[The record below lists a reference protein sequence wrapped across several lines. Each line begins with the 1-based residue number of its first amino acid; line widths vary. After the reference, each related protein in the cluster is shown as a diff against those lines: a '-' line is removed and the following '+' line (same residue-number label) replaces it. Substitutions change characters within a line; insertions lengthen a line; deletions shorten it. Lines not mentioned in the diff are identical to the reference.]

1 MKKDNFDFENE
12 IPETSD
18 VKFSDLDLGLDFDLS
33 FLDDLDESSAED
45 DVVLE
50 DVSEIIETPPV
61 KKTAPTKKTAP
72 VKKPAAAADG
82 AEAPV
87 KKAKKP
93 VQKTPVEDAPKKKVK
108 KTAPAAEAPA
118 PVKKQKKG
126 PRIGSVIF
134 YTIYFLFILA
144 FFGATYLGLNWLH
157 GWLSDFEAAQPTLK
171 AKQVFEE
178 VFTDPD
184 WGALYESAGAK
195 DSPYEGKEEYVNYME
210 EKVGDSKLTYV
221 ETSAGLDKTKKKFIV
236 KLGDEKVAT
245 FTLTDRNK
253 VGNINLGDLTNL
265 EDIKEMADI
274 PDWQLGAVEVFFERV
289 GTYYIIKM
297 GDHTASVNGVE
308 LDDSFTIQMATTVAE
323 KYLPEGTNG
332 FITCIQ
338 QIDGLMEVPD
348 VVVTDANGEN
358 VEVTYDEAARTF
370 TVQTESNTMSEDQS
384 QVALEAAK
392 IYSLWMIDEE
402 HDRGAVA
409 KYFDASSDA
418 YSRIVK
424 STELWMQNH
433 NGYRFENDAVTDY
446 ARYSEDIFSVRVK
459 TDLIVTR
466 TDGSEK
472 VYAFNQSMFFQKND
486 AGKWLC
492 FESTNVDVSEPVGK
506 VRLTFKQ
513 GEDVVLTTDFYET
526 DAKEVITP
534 KLPVPEGQVFSG
546 WVTISTQE
554 DGTTVYNLEFQPG
567 EDGTVILP
575 EGNTLRPMTLY
586 ALFQDASE
594 AAAAIEAPAA
604 EVPAV
609 TEVPETEVPET
620 EAPETEAPAET
631 DAAEEEA
638 FEEEAPETEM
648 TEGE

>member
-1 MKKDNFDFENE
+1 MNNDTFDFENE
-12 IPETSD
+12 IPETP
-18 VKFSDLDLGLDFDLS
+18 KKKYADLDLGLDFDLS
-33 FLDDLDESSAED
+33 FLDDMDESVLDEVPEVKA
-45 DVVLE
+45 
-50 DVSEIIETPPV
+50 PPV
-61 KKTAPTKKTAP
+61 KKAAPA
-72 VKKPAAAADG
+72 KKPAPKMP
-82 AEAPV
+82 AESAAPV
-87 KKAKKP
+87 RKAAPAKKAAP
-93 VQKTPVEDAPKKKVK
+93 VRQDPAVPAKK
-108 KTAPAAEAPA
+108 KTAPAAKPAPAAEPEAPA
-118 PVKKQKKG
+118 KKQKKG
-126 PRIGSVIF
+126 PRVGSVIF

-144 FFGATYLGLNWLH
+144 FFGATYLGLQFVH
-157 GWLSDFEAAQPTLK
+157 SWLSDYEAAQPTLK
-171 AKQVFEE
+171 AAQVFQE

-210 EKVGDSKLTYV
+210 QKVGDSTLTYV

-253 VGNINLGDLTNL
+253 VGSINLGNLTNL
-265 EDIKEMADI
+265 EDIKDMADI

-289 GTYYIIKM
+289 GTYYIVKM

-338 QIDGLMEVPD
+338 QIDGLMEAPD
-348 VVVTDANGEN
+348 VVITDANGEA
-358 VEVTYDEAARTF
+358 VEVTYDEESRAFVAK
-370 TVQTESNTMSEDQS
+370 TESNTMSDDQAK
-384 QVALEAAK
+384 VALEAAK
-392 IYSLWMIDEE
+392 VYSLWMIDEE
-402 HDRGAVA
+402 HDRAAVA

-418 YSRIVK
+418 YTRIVK

-446 ARYSEDIFSVRVK
+446 ARYSEDIFSVKVK

-472 VYAFNQSMFFQKND
+472 IYAFNQSMFFRKND

-492 FESTNVDVSEPVGK
+492 FESTNVDVAEPVGK
-506 VRLTFKQ
+506 VRLTFMQ
-513 GEDVVLTTDFYET
+513 GDVLLTSDFYET

-534 KLPVPEGQVFSG
+534 KLPVPDGQVFSG
-546 WVTISTQE
+546 WVTVSAAE

-567 EDGTVILP
+567 EDGTVSLP

-594 AAAAIEAPAA
+594 VPAAADVA
-604 EVPAV
+604 
-609 TEVPETEVPET
+609 
-620 EAPETEAPAET
+620 APET
-631 DAAEEEA
+631 
-638 FEEEAPETEM
+638 
-648 TEGE
+648 TEGA

>member
-1 MKKDNFDFENE
+1 MNKDNFDFENE
-12 IPETSD
+12 IPETPD
-18 VKFSDLDLGLDFDLS
+18 MKYSDLDLGLDFDLS
-33 FLDDLDESSAED
+33 FLDDVDESVLSED
-45 DVVLE
+45 LLDQ
-50 DVSEIIETPPV
+50 EIPEEKPTPV
-61 KKTAPTKKTAP
+61 KKAAPAKK
-72 VKKPAAAADG
+72 AADAKAPAKKAG
-82 AEAPV
+82 DAESPV

-93 VQKTPVEDAPKKKVK
+93 AAQKEPVEAPKKKA
-108 KTAPAAEAPA
+108 APAKKAAPPVEEAAPA
-118 PVKKQKKG
+118 KKQKKG
-126 PRIGSVIF
+126 PRVGSVIF

-171 AKQVFEE
+171 AQQVFQE

-210 EKVGDSKLTYV
+210 EKVGDGKLTYM
-221 ETSAGLDKTKKKFIV
+221 ETSAGLDKTRKKFIV

-245 FTLTDRNK
+245 FTLIDRNN
-253 VGNINLGDLTNL
+253 VGDMDLAGLTNL
-265 EDIKEMADI
+265 ENIKDMADI

-289 GTYYIIKM
+289 GTYYIVKM

-308 LDDSFTIQMATTVAE
+308 LDDSFTIQKATTVAE
-323 KYLPEGTNG
+323 KYLPEGING

-348 VVVTDANGEN
+348 VTITDGSGNP

-370 TVQTESNTMSEDQS
+370 TAKTENNTMSDDQA

-392 IYSLWMIDEE
+392 VYSLWMIDEE

-433 NGYRFENDAVTDY
+433 NGYRFENDSVTDY
-446 ARYSEDIFSVRVK
+446 ARYSDDIFSVRVK

-466 TDGSEK
+466 TDGSER
-472 VYAFNQSMFFQKND
+472 VWDFNQSMFFKKND

-492 FESTNVDVSEPVGK
+492 FESTNVDVAEPVGK
-506 VRLTFKQ
+506 VRLSFMQ
-513 GEDVVLTTDFYET
+513 GDVLLTTDFYET

-567 EDGTVILP
+567 EDGTVTLP

-594 AAAAIEAPAA
+594 AGNLIQPAEEAAETVAETAPATEAATEAAA
-604 EVPAV
+604 
-609 TEVPETEVPET
+609 ET
-620 EAPETEAPAET
+620 EAVIET
-631 DAAEEEA
+631 
-638 FEEEAPETEM
+638 
-648 TEGE
+648 TEGA

>member
-1 MKKDNFDFENE
+1 MNKDNFDFENE
-12 IPETSD
+12 IPETKST
-18 VKFSDLDLGLDFDLS
+18 KYSDLDLGLDFDLS
-33 FLDDLDESSAED
+33 FLDDIDES
-45 DVVLE
+45 VLE
-50 DVSEIIETPPV
+50 EESPVEELPKEAPKPV
-61 KKTAPTKKTAP
+61 KKAAPAKKVVDAE
-72 VKKPAAAADG
+72 VPA
-82 AEAPV
+82 

-93 VQKTPVEDAPKKKVK
+93 VQKEQAEAPKKKAPPVK
-108 KTAPAAEAPA
+108 KAVPAAEQSAPA
-118 PVKKQKKG
+118 KKQKKG
-126 PRIGSVIF
+126 PRVGSVIF

-144 FFGATYLGLNWLH
+144 FFGALYLGLNWLH

-184 WGALYESAGAK
+184 WGALYEAAGAK

-210 EKVGDSKLTYV
+210 EKVGDAKLTYV

-245 FTLTDRNK
+245 FTLTDRNN
-253 VGNINLGDLTNL
+253 VGNMDLTDLTNL
-265 EDIKEMADI
+265 ENIKDMADI

-289 GTYYIIKM
+289 GTYYIVKM
-297 GDHTASVNGVE
+297 GDHTASINGVA
-308 LDDSFTIQMATTVAE
+308 LDDSFTIQKATTVAE

-348 VVVTDANGEN
+348 VTIVDGAGNPL
-358 VEVTYDEAARTF
+358 EVTYDEAARTF
-370 TVQTESNTMSEDQS
+370 TAKTESNTMTEDQS
-384 QVALEAAK
+384 ALALEAAK
-392 IYSLWMIDEE
+392 VYSLWMIDEE
-402 HDRGAVA
+402 HDRAAVA

-446 ARYSEDIFSVRVK
+446 ARYSDDIFSVRVK

-466 TDGSEK
+466 TDGSNK
-472 VYAFNQSMFFQKND
+472 VYAFNQSMFFQKNE

-506 VRLTFKQ
+506 VRLSFMQ
-513 GEDVVLTTDFYET
+513 GDVMLTTDFYET

-567 EDGTVILP
+567 EDGTVKLP

-594 AAAAIEAPAA
+594 AAAAMPA
-604 EVPAV
+604 
-609 TEVPETEVPET
+609 
-620 EAPETEAPAET
+620 EAPAE
-631 DAAEEEA
+631 
-638 FEEEAPETEM
+638 EAPTEAATEAVTEAATEPATEPATVAATEPVIET
-648 TEGE
+648 TEGA

>member
-1 MKKDNFDFENE
+1 MNKDNFDFENE
-12 IPETSD
+12 IPETP
-18 VKFSDLDLGLDFDLS
+18 KTKYSDLDLGLDFDLS
-33 FLDDLDESSAED
+33 FLDDVDESVLDETAMAQE
-45 DVVLE
+45 VPE
-50 DVSEIIETPPV
+50 EKPAPA
-61 KKTAPTKKTAP
+61 KKAASVKKTAP
-72 VKKPAAAADG
+72 VKKAADAEVPAKKAQKPAQKVP
-82 AEAPV
+82 AEAHK
-87 KKAKKP
+87 KKAAPAKKA
-93 VQKTPVEDAPKKKVK
+93 VAPVEEAASAKKH
-108 KTAPAAEAPA
+108 
-118 PVKKQKKG
+118 KKG
-126 PRIGSVIF
+126 PRVGSVIF

-171 AKQVFEE
+171 AQQVFQE

-210 EKVGDSKLTYV
+210 EKVGDSKLTYM
-221 ETSAGLDKTKKKFIV
+221 ETSAGLDKTRKKFIV

-245 FTLTDRNK
+245 FTLIDRNN
-253 VGNINLGDLTNL
+253 VGDMDLSGLTDLENIKD
-265 EDIKEMADI
+265 MADI

-289 GTYYIIKM
+289 GTYYIVKM

-308 LDDSFTIQMATTVAE
+308 LDDSFTIQKATTVAE
-323 KYLPEGTNG
+323 KYLPEGING

-338 QIDGLMEVPD
+338 QIDGLMEVPE
-348 VVVTDANGEN
+348 VTITDGSGNP

-370 TVQTESNTMSEDQS
+370 TAKTDSNTMDEEQS
-384 QVALEAAK
+384 KIALEAAK

-446 ARYSEDIFSVRVK
+446 ARYSDDIFSVRVK

-466 TDGSEK
+466 TDGSER
-472 VYAFNQSMFFQKND
+472 VWDFNQSMFFKKND

-506 VRLTFKQ
+506 VRLSFMQ
-513 GEDVVLTTDFYET
+513 GDVLLTTDFYET

-546 WVTISTQE
+546 WVTITTDE
-554 DGTTVYNLEFQPG
+554 DCTTVYNLEFQPS
-567 EDGTVILP
+567 EDGTVTLP

-594 AAAAIEAPAA
+594 VAVPAETTAAPEAEAAAA
-604 EVPAV
+604 
-609 TEVPETEVPET
+609 
-620 EAPETEAPAET
+620 AET
-631 DAAEEEA
+631 
-638 FEEEAPETEM
+638 
-648 TEGE
+648 TEGA

>member
-1 MKKDNFDFENE
+1 MNKDNFDFENE
-12 IPETSD
+12 IPETNST
-18 VKFSDLDLGLDFDLS
+18 KYSDLDLGLDFDLS
-33 FLDDLDESSAED
+33 FLDDIDES
-45 DVVLE
+45 VLE
-50 DVSEIIETPPV
+50 EDPQVEELPKAAPKPVKKAAPAKKAVDAEVPVRKTKKPAQKEQTEAPKKKAAPV
-61 KKTAPTKKTAP
+61 KKTS
-72 VKKPAAAADG
+72 
-82 AEAPV
+82 
-87 KKAKKP
+87 
-93 VQKTPVEDAPKKKVK
+93 
-108 KTAPAAEAPA
+108 PAAEPSAPA
-118 PVKKQKKG
+118 KKQKKG
-126 PRIGSVIF
+126 PRVGSVIF

-184 WGALYESAGAK
+184 WGALYEAAGAK

-210 EKVGDSKLTYV
+210 EKVGDTKLTYM

-245 FTLTDRNK
+245 FTLTDRNN
-253 VGNINLGDLTNL
+253 VGNMDLSDLTNL
-265 EDIKEMADI
+265 ENIKDMADI

-289 GTYYIIKM
+289 GTYYIVKM

-308 LDDSFTIQMATTVAE
+308 LDDSFTIQKATTVAE
-323 KYLPEGTNG
+323 RYLPEGTNG

-348 VVVTDANGEN
+348 VTIVDGAGNPL
-358 VEVTYDEAARTF
+358 EVTYDEAARTF
-370 TVQTESNTMSEDQS
+370 TAKTESNTMTEDQS
-384 QVALEAAK
+384 ALALEAAK

-402 HDRGAVA
+402 HDRAAVA

-446 ARYSEDIFSVRVK
+446 ARYSDDIFSVRVK

-466 TDGSEK
+466 TDGSNK
-472 VYAFNQSMFFQKND
+472 VYAFNQSMFFQKNE

-506 VRLTFKQ
+506 VRLSFMQ
-513 GEDVVLTTDFYET
+513 GDVMLTTDFYET

-554 DGTTVYNLEFQPG
+554 DGTTVYNLEFQPS
-567 EDGTVILP
+567 EDGTVKLP

-594 AAAAIEAPAA
+594 AAAAMPAETVAEEAPTEAA
-604 EVPAV
+604 TEAV
-609 TEVPETEVPET
+609 TEAATEPATVAATEPVIET
-620 EAPETEAPAET
+620 
-631 DAAEEEA
+631 
-638 FEEEAPETEM
+638 
-648 TEGE
+648 TEGA

>member
-1 MKKDNFDFENE
+1 MNKDNFDFENE
-12 IPETSD
+12 ASKM
-18 VKFSDLDLGLDFDLS
+18 KFSDLDLGLDFDLS
-33 FLDDLDESSAED
+33 FLDDLEESVPEEAPAE
-45 DVVLE
+45 
-50 DVSEIIETPPV
+50 V
-61 KKTAPTKKTAP
+61 KAPP
-72 VKKPAAAADG
+72 VKKPAPVKKAAPAAKKPA

-87 KKAKKP
+87 KKAASAKKPAPVQNEAAPAAPKKAAAKKP
-93 VQKTPVEDAPKKKVK
+93 VAPQ
-108 KTAPAAEAPA
+108 EEPA

-126 PRIGSVIF
+126 PRVGSVIF

-171 AKQVFEE
+171 AEQVFQE

-184 WGALYESAGAK
+184 WGALYEAAGAK
-195 DSPYEGKEEYVNYME
+195 DSLYEGKDQYVAYME
-210 EKVGDSKLTYV
+210 EKVGDTKLTYM

-253 VGNINLGDLTNL
+253 VGNLNLGDLTSL
-265 EDIKEMADI
+265 ENIKEMADDI

-289 GTYYIIKM
+289 GTYYIVKM

-308 LDDSFTIQMATTVAE
+308 LDDSFTIQKATTVAE
-323 KYLPEGTNG
+323 KYLPEGTYG
-332 FITCIQ
+332 FVTCVQ
-338 QIDGLMEVPD
+338 QIDGLMEVPT
-348 VVVTDANGEN
+348 VVITDKDGTP
-358 VEVTYDEAARTF
+358 VETTYDEASRTF
-370 TVQTESNTMSEDQS
+370 TAKTESNTMSDELDEI
-384 QVALEAAK
+384 ALEAAK
-392 IYSLWMIDEE
+392 VYSLWMIDEE
-402 HDRGAVA
+402 HDRAAIA
-409 KYFDASSDA
+409 KYFDASSNA

-433 NGYRFENDAVTDY
+433 AGYRFENDSVTDY
-446 ARYSEDIFSVRVK
+446 ARYSDDICSVKVK

-466 TDGSEK
+466 IDGSEK
-472 VYAFNQSMFFQKND
+472 VYAFNQSMFFRKND

-513 GEDVVLTTDFYET
+513 GDVQLTTDFYET

-546 WVTISTQE
+546 WVTVSRNE
-554 DGTTVYNLEFQPG
+554 NGETVYNVEFQPG
-567 EDGTVILP
+567 EDGTVKLP
-575 EGNTLRPMTLY
+575 EGNTLKPMTLY

-594 AAAAIEAPAA
+594 ATVEAAPVESD
-604 EVPAV
+604 
-609 TEVPETEVPET
+609 VPET
-620 EAPETEAPAET
+620 
-631 DAAEEEA
+631 
-638 FEEEAPETEM
+638 
-648 TEGE
+648 TEGA

>member
-1 MKKDNFDFENE
+1 MNKDNFDFENE
-12 IPETSD
+12 IPETP
-18 VKFSDLDLGLDFDLS
+18 KKKYSDLDLGLDFDLS
-33 FLDDLDESSAED
+33 FLDDLDET
-45 DVVLE
+45 VLE
-50 DVSEIIETPPV
+50 EEPQVEAPPVKKPAPV
-61 KKTAPTKKTAP
+61 KKTAPAKKVVEEDAP
-72 VKKPAAAADG
+72 VRKARKPVQKDVPEAPRKKAP
-82 AEAPV
+82 PV
-87 KKAKKP
+87 KKA
-93 VQKTPVEDAPKKKVK
+93 
-108 KTAPAAEAPA
+108 APAVEEPAPA
-118 PVKKQKKG
+118 KKQKKG
-126 PRIGSVIF
+126 PRVGSVIF

-171 AKQVFEE
+171 AQQVFQE

-184 WGALYESAGAK
+184 WGALYEAAGAK

-210 EKVGDSKLTYV
+210 EKVGISKLTYM

-245 FTLTDRNK
+245 FTLTDRNN
-253 VGNINLGDLTNL
+253 VGNVNLGDLTNL

-289 GTYYIIKM
+289 GTYYIVKM
-297 GDHTASVNGVE
+297 GDHNVTVNGVA
-308 LDDSFTIQMATTVAE
+308 LDDSFTIQKATTVAE

-338 QIDGLMEVPD
+338 QIDGLMEAPD
-348 VVVTDANGEN
+348 VVITDSNGQP
-358 VEVTYDEAARTF
+358 VEVTYDEAARTY
-370 TVQTESNTMSEDQS
+370 TAKTESNTMSEDQS
-384 QVALEAAK
+384 KVALEAAK

-446 ARYSEDIFSVRVK
+446 ARYSDDIFSVKVK

-472 VYAFNQSMFFQKND
+472 VYAFNQSMFFKKND

-492 FESTNVDVSEPVGK
+492 FESTNVDVAEPVGK
-506 VRLTFKQ
+506 VRLSFMQ
-513 GEDVVLTTDFYET
+513 GDVLLTTDFYET

-546 WVTISTQE
+546 WVTVSTQE

-567 EDGTVILP
+567 EDGTVALP

-594 AAAAIEAPAA
+594 AAATLETAAPEA
-604 EVPAV
+604 
-609 TEVPETEVPET
+609 ETET
-620 EAPETEAPAET
+620 
-631 DAAEEEA
+631 
-638 FEEEAPETEM
+638 
-648 TEGE
+648 TEGA